1 MAQQGESGIVSPQ
14 NPTGEIYSI
23 GQNQSNPSAPYTPA
37 TTTPT
42 AAQSGLGNP
51 TGGGSYGPTASNP
64 YGWSTVNGNVVANTA
79 PASSTDSTLYGRIP
93 SDGTTTPPVSDGN
106 GNAYAGT
113 GESESD
119 IQAAQLAERQSQI
132 DGINSTYDKQ
142 ISDMTTQQNNEGAV
156 RGRNLEALAAFSGLG
171 GSPTAISQDSKNNS
185 ATDNA
190 ISSNSAAINLARS
203 NALSGVYSA
212 IDANTQAILKAQAT
226 NDTAAE
232 TKAISDAKD
241 SATAQIQV
249 LAQTVGATG
258 AAQTWA
264 QVKAADPELVANIE
278 QQTGMT
284 DAQLNLAYNAAL
296 PTSSQIKWDLNSV
309 PGYAVG
315 VDGSGKVT
323 TLNLGTAAPKGYTV
337 VNDNGTLFAY
347 DPADPK
353 GTITTLENV
362 PKTTNPTA
370 ADTLQSATKDMA
382 AQLQPQA
389 GSDGFVSPQDY
400 KTARNAWVGEG
411 LSAKDFDAQ
420 FSYLANPDDPTGGL
434 KSYGLGSTKS
444 TSSSGTSTASSSNSG
459 WTAPTQTSS

>member
-1 MAQQGESGIVSPQ
+1 M
-14 NPTGEIYSI
+14 
-23 GQNQSNPSAPYTPA
+23 
-37 TTTPT
+37 
-42 AAQSGLGNP
+42 
-51 TGGGSYGPTASNP
+51 
-64 YGWSTVNGNVVANTA
+64 
-79 PASSTDSTLYGRIP
+79 
-93 SDGTTTPPVSDGN
+93 
-106 GNAYAGT
+106 
-113 GESESD
+113 
-119 IQAAQLAERQSQI
+119 
-132 DGINSTYDKQ
+132 
-142 ISDMTTQQNNEGAV
+142 
-156 RGRNLEALAAFSGLG
+156 
-171 GSPTAISQDSKNNS
+171 
-185 ATDNA
+185 
-190 ISSNSAAINLARS
+190 
-203 NALSGVYSA
+203 
-212 IDANTQAILKAQAT
+212 KAQAT

-444 TSSSGTSTASSSNSG
+444 TSSSGTNTASSSNSG